1 MKILYYVLF
10 GFFGLLGGW
19 FVLSSLLGRFSLWN
33 ASQLYSKIVLC
44 VAAVIAIVLLYRAY
58 QSGEIEGRWGMG
70 TLWVVAAVVA
80 FQVIL
85 LVGAFAL
92 RGRTG

>member
-33 ASQLYSKIVLC
+33 ANQLYSKIVLC
-44 VAAVIAIVLLYRAY
+44 VAAVMAIVLLLPGLSVRGDRRPVGNGHPLGGRCGGYFSNHFVGGGFR
-58 QSGEIEGRWGMG
+58 IEG
-70 TLWVVAAVVA
+70 
-80 FQVIL
+80 
-85 LVGAFAL
+85 
-92 RGRTG
+92 